1 MNEDHGGGTN
11 NEPELS
17 DSLKTFGAV
26 LKVLREEAGLTQEEF
41 APRVRYSAHYIAKIE
56 QGKRFPPGDLSERA
70 EEPLGVVA
78 TKVLAAA
85 ARSLTRKAGLAS
97 RFHQWAGIEEEAVS
111 LYAYECRVIPG
122 LLQPE
127 PYLRAVF
134 GSRLPPLTNEQ
145 LDAQVLARLER
156 QLLLTEKG
164 NTTFDFIIEQSL
176 IERGTGGRE
185 VTRCLI
191 DHLLE
196 RALMRNVGVQ
206 IMPTRQ
212 AAHAGLDGA
221 LYLAETPTN
230 QWVGYLEG
238 HDTSILLTDPK
249 QVSSMLQRYG
259 KMRSQALSQEASIS
273 LLEQQRGAL

>member
-41 APRVRYSAHYIAKIE
+41 APQVRYSAHYIAKIE
-56 QGKRFPPGDLSERA
+56 QGKRFPPGDLAERA

-78 TKVLAAA
+78 AKVLAAA
-85 ARSLTRKAGLAS
+85 VRSLTRKAGLAS

-134 GSRLPPLTNEQ
+134 QRHLPPLTEDQFNR
-145 LDAQVLARLER
+145 QVSARLAR
-156 QLLLTEKG
+156 QQLLTERP
-164 NTTFDFIIEQSL
+164 NTAFCFMIEQAL
-176 IERGTGGRE
+176 LERRLGGVE
-185 VTRCLI
+185 VTRALLDC
-191 DHLLE
+191 LLE
-196 RALMRNVGVQ
+196 HGRLRNVEIL
-206 IMPTRQ
+206 IMPLRQ
-212 AAHAGLDGA
+212 EDHSGFEGSM
-221 LYLAETPTN
+221 YLAETPRN
-230 QWVGYLEG
+230 QWLGYVEG
-238 HDTSILLTDPK
+238 HDSSTVISDPK
-249 QVSSMLQRYG
+249 QVSPMLQRYG
-259 KMRSQALSQEASIS
+259 KMRSQALSRQDTAS
-273 LLEQQRGAL
+273 LLEQMRGAL